1 MDINGAT
8 ALVTGANRGIG
19 RQLAAQL
26 VERGAKVYATARRPE
41 SVDLDG
47 VEVLALDICD
57 PDAVSA
63 AARTAGDV
71 NLLVNNAG
79 VAGGDLLGD
88 LDAVR
93 TALDVNFWGTLSMTR
108 AFAPVLAANGGGAI
122 VNIASSASWL
132 VSPGHSAY
140 AVSKAAVW
148 NMSNALRQ
156 ELAGQGTLVS
166 SVHLGAADTDMM
178 KGYDVPKMDPAE
190 VARITLGGVE
200 TGAFEIVVDEYTAM
214 VKEWLSKDRREFDS
228 HLQQLFQQFLNT

>member
-19 RQLAAQL
+19 RHLAAQL

-47 VEVLALDICD
+47 VEVLALDISD
-57 PDAVSA
+57 PDAVVA
-63 AARTAGDV
+63 AARAAGDV

-79 VAGGDLLGD
+79 IGGSDLLGD

-93 TALDVNFWGTLSMTR
+93 TALDINFWGTLSMAR

-122 VNIASSASWL
+122 VNIASSASWF
-132 VSPGHSAY
+132 VFPGSSAY

-148 NMSNALRQ
+148 SMSKALRQ
-156 ELAGQGTLVS
+156 ELAGQGTSVT

-178 KGYDVPKMDPAE
+178 KGYDVPKMDPAD
-190 VARITLGGVE
+190 VARITLDGLE
-200 TGAFEIVVDEYTAM
+200 ADAFEVVVDEFTAM
-214 VKEWLSKDRREFDS
+214 VKSSLSKDPRDFDM
-228 HLQQLFQQFLNT
+228 QFQQFLNS